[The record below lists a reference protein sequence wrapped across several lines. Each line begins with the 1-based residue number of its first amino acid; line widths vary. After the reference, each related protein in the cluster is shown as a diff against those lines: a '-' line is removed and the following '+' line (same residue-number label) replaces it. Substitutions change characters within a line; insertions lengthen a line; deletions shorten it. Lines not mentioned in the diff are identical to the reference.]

1 MSSTRTPDPPAAPD
15 QDVLP
20 ALRVIAVPEGWP
32 AYDCETH
39 GAACPAARETAGA
52 PRETAGPGPHAG
64 PAPERGLGPSE
75 RGLVPSGPPLASS
88 AVESAAAAA
97 WPRKFAQVIV
107 EVLAG
112 SRSPR
117 QLVSCTTERVR
128 AQINLLSQELG
139 AGQRPRIRRIMTS
152 RPTARVVEMTVVI
165 SFGPRSRALAMRFEH
180 LPARRPVPGLPGRP
194 ERWLCTAIETG

>member
-15 QDVLP
+15 QAALP
-20 ALRVIAVPEGWP
+20 GLRVIAVPEGWP

-52 PRETAGPGPHAG
+52 AHETAGLGPHADLG
-64 PAPERGLGPSE
+64 TERGPGPPG
-75 RGLVPSGPPLASS
+75 RGLVPSGPPPASS
-88 AVESAAAAA
+88 AVKGAPAAA
-97 WPRKFAQVIV
+97 WPGKFAQVIV

-128 AQINLLSQELG
+128 EQIDLLSQELG

-180 LPARRPVPGLPGRP
+180 LPARRPAPGLPSRP